1 MNYDVYLSMF
11 TFFQYFLFLFSS
23 SLTNSLSNIN
33 DNTVLTVVE
42 IISIITT
49 IIMNPRLIQL
59 GGVCP
64 SIPQGTASLWRRPRQ
79 QRPLATDTCMTP
91 GIPKSPFRPKG
102 GLDFPW
108 THDLHLPRP
117 WRLWRPQAHPGE
129 VGVVGLLVGPLASCP
144 ATDPHSLRQQPQVRV
159 VQWCLD
165 LQQPKEKRPL
175 KF

>member
-23 SLTNSLSNIN
+23 SLSNIN

-59 GGVCP
+59 GGVCL
-64 SIPQGTASLWRRPRQ
+64 SIPRGTASLWQRPRQ
-79 QRPLATDTCMTP
+79 QRPLATDTCMTL
-91 GIPKSPFRPKG
+91 GTQKSPSRLKG
-102 GLDFPW
+102 GLDSPW
-108 THDLHLPRP
+108 THDLHLPQP
-117 WRLWRPQAHPGE
+117 WRLWRPQVHPGE

-165 LQQPKEKRPL
+165 LPQPKEKRPL